1 MFYSQ
6 YIVSFKSE
14 NPLKMG
20 CFWGEL
26 CQVLMYNHKT
36 VIQVQEDP
44 FRVQKTA
51 HKKQVRG
58 KKFEQA
64 DT

>member
-1 MFYSQ
+1 
-6 YIVSFKSE
+6 
-14 NPLKMG
+14 
-20 CFWGEL
+20 
-26 CQVLMYNHKT
+26 MYNHKT

-51 HKKQVRG
+51 HKKQARG